1 MASNGKT
8 VKKSEISSKNGNTY
22 CEYPKKS
29 METREPATEPT
40 RSVVASVIEF
50 EASENPPWRTSG
62 AENCGSVSD
71 MLNDIVKWQE
81 QWNSVKGNLDEESLK
96 KVEREFL
103 NRFIFHVNTEEEH
116 GCRGS
121 VEDIEECL
129 DNTNSPANVEEQET
143 VNIRNAYSYLDQE
156 VKKEEDELLGLLELK
171 LVQEVH
177 KIILENVAVQRG
189 GTPPGKLS
197 SNPRRTTWKGETY
210 EYQNPR
216 DMESAV
222 NTLLDRYNDL
232 LYSMKSEDNSKQE
245 KVYKLFRIC
254 SWLIF
259 EFLDLH
265 PFGDGNGRLCRLL
278 CSYILSV
285 MTPFPTPIYNIW
297 SSSRKEDYKQ
307 ALVDARKSASRHP
320 SSLATMII
328 ECNRSGWQE
337 FLKKLG
343 VKDFLHK

>member
-197 SNPRRTTWKGETY
+197 SKRRITTWKGETY
-210 EYQNPR
+210 EYQNPK

-232 LYSMKSEDNSKQE
+232 LHSMKSEDNSKQE
-245 KVYKLFRIC
+245 KVYKLFKIC

-320 SSLATMII
+320 SGLATMII
-328 ECNRSGWQE
+328 ECNWRGWQE